1 MKKHKIKFGT
11 ASNGQEALDKWNGGG
26 YHLILV
32 SCIANKN
39 EFVAETWR
47 LTDPHYPLDGYPTA
61 CHEWH

>member
-32 SCIANKN
+32 SRRMCARTTFGIGNFSFSKYTKQ
-39 EFVAETWR
+39 FF
-47 LTDPHYPLDGYPTA
+47 LMS
-61 CHEWH
+61 